1 MAARRRR
8 RIATYEVTDW
18 RTCSRLN
25 CGLRERFA
33 RTRAI
38 SHDQDMSALMW
49 LTIGGVVVV
58 VVGAWA
64 FFRRG
69 GDSPGPDLGTI
80 SGQWMAERR
89 IHEREAGDR

>member
-1 MAARRRR
+1 VFKTEQ
-8 RIATYEVTDW
+8 RI
-18 RTCSRLN
+18 
-25 CGLRERFA
+25 GGRFA

-38 SHDQDMSALMW
+38 SHDQGMSGLMW
-49 LTIGGVVVV
+49 LMIGGVGVVA
-58 VVGAWA
+58 VGAWA

-69 GDSPGPDLGTI
+69 GDGPGPDLGTI